1 MTLTIVQN
9 AAAVSIDGLEIET
22 LWIPT
27 QGLTL
32 TANLGILDANYD
44 NYMVQDGAGN
54 MVDKS
59 GFDLRRAP
67 EMTLALGA
75 LHEYALTNGDFIV
88 SSLNYRWKDD
98 YCVQGNNFK
107 AIEAHYGANPACNK
121 AHGIIDASISYETEN
136 WRLSLFGKNL
146 GDEDYL
152 LHFLDVASSVN
163 ATSAS
168 DSTPVYVP
176 GLWSFGTVNRPRY
189 FGVEFEAKF

>member
-1 MTLTIVQN
+1 M
-9 AAAVSIDGLEIET
+9 SFK
-22 LWIPT
+22 
-27 QGLTL
+27 
-32 TANLGILDANYD
+32 LDNYD

-59 GFDLRRAP
+59 SFDLRRAP

-75 LHEYALTNGDFIV
+75 LHEYALTNGNFIV

-98 YCVQGNNFK
+98 YCIQGNNFK